1 MYKTIWTW
9 CMMFLILIIIWK
21 LDIQVKVLT
30 FTSVKSHSLGISDC
44 VKDGEC
50 AYQWYETVLAETW
63 DSSLSIVT
71 ICTIDNWKFLKHCL
85 LNFFHISLLSFM
97 LFRYQETF
105 YTCLIIKMM
114 LKHFCKRIYD
124 LLTVF
129 TVSEKNSW
137 ELFWHPCQ
145 LSYSFRSKIWIYLQ
159 LSSVECPPLHSM
171 QASENMFHSTR
182 SGAGHI
188 RPLSMIS
195 KIEERLVKSK
205 AYLPA
210 SKNMKEGLVWISRV
224 IREDGQCLVRLQLLK
239 SVVLQTFAFKNN
251 SVH

>member
-1 MYKTIWTW
+1 
-9 CMMFLILIIIWK
+9 MMWDSPCRNMRLIIVNCYN
-21 LDIQVKVLT
+21 L
-30 FTSVKSHSLGISDC
+30 HNR
-44 VKDGEC
+44 
-50 AYQWYETVLAETW
+50 
-63 DSSLSIVT
+63 
-71 ICTIDNWKFLKHCL
+71 NWKFLKHCL

-188 RPLSMIS
+188 RDIVNDIEDWRKTGKKQSIS
-195 KIEERLVKSK
+195 SRLKKWERR
-205 AYLPA
+205 
-210 SKNMKEGLVWISRV
+210 ISV
-224 IREDGQCLVRLQLLK
+224 Y
-239 SVVLQTFAFKNN
+239 
-251 SVH
+251 